1 MSNINTPESN
11 LECNRRFLTFRQ
23 KEVLT
28 YLGQGFLNK
37 QIAYAM
43 GLSVSTIKLHIAGI
57 FIRLNVNT
65 RTAAVVK
72 AQKLGL
78 I

>member
-1 MSNINTPESN
+1 MGKKEKLDNN
-11 LECNRRFLTFRQ
+11 LGCNRSYLTFRQ
-23 KEVLT
+23 KEVLG
-28 YLGQGFLNK
+28 YLRKGLLNK
-37 QIAYAM
+37 QIAYIM
-43 GLSVSTIKLHIAGI
+43 GLSVSTVKLHISGI

-72 AQKLGL
+72 AQELGL

>member
-1 MSNINTPESN
+1 MGKKETLDNN
-11 LECNRRFLTFRQ
+11 LNCERGYLTFRQ
-23 KEVLT
+23 KEVLG
-28 YLGQGFLNK
+28 YLRKGLLNK
-37 QIAYAM
+37 QIAHAM
-43 GLSVSTIKLHIAGI
+43 GLSVSTIKLHISGI

-72 AQKLGL
+72 AQELGL

>member
-1 MSNINTPESN
+1 MGKKETLDNN
-11 LECNRRFLTFRQ
+11 LGCDRSYLTFRQ
-23 KEVLT
+23 KEVLG
-28 YLGQGFLNK
+28 YLRKGLLNK
-37 QIAYAM
+37 QIAYIM
-43 GLSVSTIKLHIAGI
+43 GLSVSTVKLHISGI

-72 AQKLGL
+72 AQELGL

>member
-1 MSNINTPESN
+1 MGKKETLNNN
-11 LECNRRFLTFRQ
+11 WDCNRSYLTFRQ
-23 KEVLT
+23 KEVLG
-28 YLGQGFLNK
+28 YLRKGLLNK

-72 AQKLGL
+72 AQELGL